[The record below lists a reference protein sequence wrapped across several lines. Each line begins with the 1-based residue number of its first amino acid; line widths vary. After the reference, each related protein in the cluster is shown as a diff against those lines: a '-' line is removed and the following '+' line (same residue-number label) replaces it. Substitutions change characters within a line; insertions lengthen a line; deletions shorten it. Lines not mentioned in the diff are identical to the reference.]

1 MADTSSKATNDGLF
15 FLHIREDTMIAIYL
29 RLQIDSNQR
38 RRFCM
43 GVWVSFD
50 ARVTCILYRLYLE
63 VISQFKTENPQ
74 RSSLFL
80 SPMRLGNSLC

>member
-38 RRFCM
+38 R
-43 GVWVSFD
+43 VSFD

>member
-1 MADTSSKATNDGLF
+1 
-15 FLHIREDTMIAIYL
+15 MIAIYL

-38 RRFCM
+38 R
-43 GVWVSFD
+43 VSFD

-80 SPMRLGNSLC
+80 SPMRLVTVSTDVLLSSHIYSKF